1 VQKNCLLVAS
11 TRRYADV
18 ISDQAPLARFQNLS
32 ARRVQGLVA
41 KRSDGG
47 RQDSIKHYRSRPLAL
62 ALTTIFL
69 VVTATAYEYASTNS
83 AHTVGKNVLPNA
95 VTYAQQQGNASAL
108 PAPYEHWTG
117 DLDGMIKRRETRAL
131 VVYSRTAFFYDHG
144 RPEGI
149 SYEALQEFQQALN
162 REFRTGNLPVTV
174 TFLPV
179 GYDDLEQAL
188 ISGLGD
194 LVAIPVAITPE
205 RRQKVAFSAAI
216 ATVRQIIISG
226 PSGPAVTSLDDL
238 SGKEIFVNPLSVY
251 PESLLNLNKSLESK
265 GKKPVVIRSA
275 DKNLGD
281 EDLLE
286 MVNAGLLPAT
296 VTINLRAQFWAKVFD
311 HLHLCS
317 ECVLSNEEQ
326 LAWAMRKDS
335 PKLKKFVDEFVET
348 HREGTSF
355 GNTLLRRYLQNTK
368 WVENITTDAEMR
380 KFRLYVE
387 FFKKYAAQYDFDYL
401 MLVALGY
408 QESGLNQD
416 RRNPTGALGIMQV
429 IPKYAAA
436 SPIDIPSV
444 DTAEPNIHAGTKM
457 LREIEDRYFRD
468 QRVDALNKTL
478 FTFAS
483 YNAGPVRIAALR
495 QQAQREGLN
504 PDVWFENV
512 EFVVA
517 REIGQETVRYV
528 SNIYKYYVAYKLV
541 LEQAKLRE
549 KEMHSQ

>member
-1 VQKNCLLVAS
+1 VK
-11 TRRYADV
+11 
-18 ISDQAPLARFQNLS
+18 
-32 ARRVQGLVA
+32 
-41 KRSDGG
+41 
-47 RQDSIKHYRSRPLAL
+47 
-62 ALTTIFL
+62 
-69 VVTATAYEYASTNS
+69 
-83 AHTVGKNVLPNA
+83 
-95 VTYAQQQGNASAL
+95 
-108 PAPYEHWTG
+108 
-117 DLDGMIKRRETRAL
+117 
-131 VVYSRTAFFYDHG
+131 
-144 RPEGI
+144 
-149 SYEALQEFQQALN
+149 
-162 REFRTGNLPVTV
+162 
-174 TFLPV
+174 
-179 GYDDLEQAL
+179 
-188 ISGLGD
+188 
-194 LVAIPVAITPE
+194 
-205 RRQKVAFSAAI
+205 
-216 ATVRQIIISG
+216 
-226 PSGPAVTSLDDL
+226 SLDDL
-238 SGKEIFVNPLSVY
+238 SGKEIFVNPLAVY
-251 PESLLNLNKSLESK
+251 PESLLHLNKSLESK

-335 PKLKKFVDEFVET
+335 PKLKKFVDEFVES

-355 GNTLLRRYLQNTK
+355 GNTLLRRYLQSTK
-368 WVENITTDAEMR
+368 WVKNVTTDAEMR
-380 KFRLYVE
+380 KFRLYVD

-429 IPKYAAA
+429 IPQYAAA

-457 LREIEDRYFRD
+457 LREIEDSYFKD
-468 QRVDALNKTL
+468 QRLDALNKTL

-483 YNAGPVRIAALR
+483 YNAGPVRIADLR
-495 QQAQREGLN
+495 KEAQREGLN

-549 KEMHSQ
+549 KEMHVQ

>member
-1 VQKNCLLVAS
+1 MLKSKDAAYCHRRQVQKNCPLVAS
-11 TRRYADV
+11 TRRYVDV
-18 ISDQAPLARFQNLS
+18 ISY
-32 ARRVQGLVA
+32 GI
-41 KRSDGG
+41 GG
-47 RQDSIKHYRSRPLAL
+47 QDSIKHYRSRPFAL

-69 VVTATAYEYASTNS
+69 VVTATAYEYPSTNS
-83 AHTVGKNVLPNA
+83 AHSVGKSVLPDA
-95 VTYAQQQGNASAL
+95 VTSAQQQGNASAL
-108 PAPYEHWTG
+108 PTPYQHWTG
-117 DLDGMIKRRETRAL
+117 DLDGMIKRRQTRAL

-149 SYEALQEFQQALN
+149 SYEALQEFQQTLN

-205 RRQKVAFSAAI
+205 RRQKVAFSTPI
-216 ATVRQIIISG
+216 ATVRQIIVTG
-226 PSGPAVTSLDDL
+226 PSGPGVTSLDDL
-238 SGKEIFVNPLSVY
+238 SGKDIFVNPLTVY

-265 GKKPVVIRSA
+265 GKKPAVIRSA

-296 VTINLRAQFWAKVFD
+296 VTIDLRAQFWAKVFD

-317 ECVLSNEEQ
+317 ECALSNEEQ

-335 PKLKKFVDEFVET
+335 PKLKKFVDEFVKT

-368 WVENITTDAEMR
+368 WVENITSDAEMR
-380 KFRLYVE
+380 KFRLYAD

-457 LREIEDRYFRD
+457 LREIEDSYFRD
-468 QRVDALNKTL
+468 QKLDALNKTL

-483 YNAGPVRIAALR
+483 YNAGPVRIADLR
-495 QQAQREGLN
+495 KEAQREGLN
-504 PDVWFENV
+504 PNVWFENV

-517 REIGQETVRYV
+517 REVGQETVRYV

-541 LEQAKLRE
+541 LEQATLRE
-549 KEMHSQ
+549 KEMHVQ